1 MEIYTGLI
9 EFNWTLLFIWMTVI
23 ALYFILKHFFFE
35 KVHNFMVAR
44 ENQVRESFENADRA
58 NRLADTKL
66 SDYEM
71 KIADLEGDGREIIKK
86 AKIKADA
93 HAQDIIDEANT
104 QASAIIENA
113 EQEIQ
118 RMQVRAV
125 NDMKIQIA
133 TLAIMAAEKI
143 LEKQLDTAGH
153 QELISGIIEEAGR
166 SVWRM

>member
-1 MEIYTGLI
+1 
-9 EFNWTLLFIWMTVI
+9 
-23 ALYFILKHFFFE
+23 
-35 KVHNFMVAR
+35 MVAR
-44 ENQVRESFENADRA
+44 ENQVRESFENADQA

-71 KIADLEGDGREIIKK
+71 KIADLEGEGREIIKK

-93 HAQDIIDEANT
+93 QAKDIIDEANT
-104 QASAIIENA
+104 QASVIIDNA

-125 NDMKIQIA
+125 NDLKIQIA

-143 LEKQLDTAGH
+143 LEKQLDAAGH
-153 QELISGIIEEAGR
+153 QELISGIIEEAGK
-166 SVWRM
+166 SAWRM

>member
-1 MEIYTGLI
+1 MELYAELI
-9 EFNWTLLFIWMTVI
+9 EFNWTLVFIWMTMLV
-23 ALYFILKHFFFE
+23 LYLILKHFFFE

-71 KIADLEGDGREIIKK
+71 KIADLEGEGREIIKK

-93 HAQDIIDEANT
+93 QAKDIIDEANT
-104 QASAIIENA
+104 QASSIIDNA

-118 RMQVRAV
+118 RMQVRAI

-153 QELISGIIEEAGR
+153 QELISGIIEEAGK
-166 SVWRM
+166 SAWRM

>member
-1 MEIYTGLI
+1 MELYAELI
-9 EFNWTLLFIWMTVI
+9 EFNWTLVFIWMTMLV
-23 ALYFILKHFFFE
+23 LYLILKHFFFE